1 MQDCLW
7 LYTYPALYPILQKM
21 WINFWSCTITPVCY
35 KPGLDWLQLP
45 VRCRSTI
52 HQYCFCT
59 PFSDKNCWGCPPKHH
74 HYVSF
79 FASNTC
85 QKWTTKNPR
94 PLVITIPP
102 EVHVSTPMTL
112 QIISFLAA
120 WKLLLCMSS
129 NVCLSC
135 VTWFLTMLVV
145 IYYLQLVG
153 NFAQGVNQCRQ
164 HANQSIPLFLALSSV
179 QLVFLLLSLNL
190 SLYTPA
196 VCLNL
201 GLHTFCQGSL
211 EAFTSALQYRSIW
224 IFSITFFRSLPLL
237 PVPGSFCCHSCFP
250 ATPWVT
256 CPETTDLWPT
266 NSNNKC
272 NRILWPAFWQVLSF
286 NYEWWLLYIKT
297 LLKNMIN
304 NIKCKE
310 NLPPIWSPHTCIQYS
325 TPLMNWVKIK

>member
-135 VTWFLTMLVV
+135 VTWFFNHVSSNILPTT
-145 IYYLQLVG
+145 
-153 NFAQGVNQCRQ
+153 CRQ
-164 HANQSIPLFLALSSV
+164 FCPRCQPMPSARQSIYP
-179 QLVFLLLSLNL
+179 
-190 SLYTPA
+190 
-196 VCLNL
+196 
-201 GLHTFCQGSL
+201 
-211 EAFTSALQYRSIW
+211 
-224 IFSITFFRSLPLL
+224 
-237 PVPGSFCCHSCFP
+237 PVPCAELGPTRVLASEPQSELVHSGCVP
-250 ATPWVT
+250 
-256 CPETTDLWPT
+256 
-266 NSNNKC
+266 
-272 NRILWPAFWQVLSF
+272 
-286 NYEWWLLYIKT
+286 
-297 LLKNMIN
+297 
-304 NIKCKE
+304 
-310 NLPPIWSPHTCIQYS
+310 
-325 TPLMNWVKIK
+325 